1 VQDLEYAD
9 IVDAGPPPRE
19 LTTTARRFVA
29 GQAPLGW
36 GVLVVIFVVLPN
48 ALMANVLASGNA
60 YISLAVMIAIA
71 VAVFAHAILKR
82 KQLRTIIATG
92 EQRPAQIVGVE
103 RLDVRHGLARGSRD
117 TLWLEVDGKRMKCAS
132 WGGDLEGATQGA
144 WIRVLVHPQFPDR
157 VVPVVSVT

>member
-1 VQDLEYAD
+1 MQDVEYAD

-29 GQAPLGW
+29 GQAPYAW
-36 GVLVVIFVVLPN
+36 GVLVVLFVVLPN
-48 ALMANVLASGNA
+48 ALVAKVLASGSA
-60 YISLAVMIAIA
+60 YGSLVLVIALA
-71 VAVFAHAILKR
+71 VAVFAHAAIKR
-82 KQLRTIIATG
+82 KQLRAIVVSG

-117 TLWLEVDGKRMKCAS
+117 TLWLDVDGKRMKCAS

>member
-1 VQDLEYAD
+1 MQDVEYAD

-29 GQAPLGW
+29 GQAPYAW

-48 ALMANVLASGNA
+48 ALMAKVLASGSA
-60 YISLAVMIAIA
+60 YVSLAVMIALA
-71 VAVFAHAILKR
+71 AAVFAHAAIKR
-82 KQLRTIIATG
+82 KQLRAIIVTG

-103 RLDVRHGLARGSRD
+103 RLDVRSGLARGSRD
-117 TLWLEVDGKRMKCAS
+117 TLWFDVDGKRMKCAS
-132 WGGDLEGATQGA
+132 WGGDLDGATHGA
-144 WIRVLVHPQFPDR
+144 WIRVLVHPQVPDR

>member
-1 VQDLEYAD
+1 MQDVDYAD

-29 GQAPLGW
+29 GQASLAW
-36 GVLVVIFVVLPN
+36 GVLLVVFVVLPN
-48 ALMANVLASGNA
+48 ALTASVLGSGGA
-60 YISLAVMIAIA
+60 YASLAVVIALA
-71 VAVFAHAILKR
+71 VAVFAHALRKR
-82 KQLRTIIATG
+82 TQLRAIIITG

-103 RLDVRHGLARGSRD
+103 RLEVRRGLARGSRD
-117 TLWLEVDGKRMKCAS
+117 TLWLDVDGKRLRCAS

-157 VVPVVSVT
+157 AVPVVSVT